1 MLLEI
6 EVHVWAA
13 WRADCQSALSELG
26 LYTHAWVSVGTDA
39 SVVVL
44 IHLTELPD
52 FTMACL
58 SVYAHTCEQACT
70 Q

>member
-6 EVHVWAA
+6 EVVCGQL
-13 WRADCQSALSELG
+13 WRADCQCALSELG
-26 LYTHAWVSVGTDA
+26 LYTHAWVSVGTGA

-58 SVYAHTCEQACT
+58 SVCAHTCEQACT